1 MASKQITTVHL
12 ERQPHREAKQRLRLA
27 YIYLIKESRRKK
39 QVIVAMEKAHPPQE
53 VKS

>member
-1 MASKQITTVHL
+1 MARKQITTVHL

-27 YIYLIKESRRKK
+27 YICLIKESRRKK
-39 QVIVAMEKAHPPQE
+39 RVADAMEKTQLPQE

>member
-1 MASKQITTVHL
+1 MAHKQITPVQL

-27 YIYLIKESRRKK
+27 YIHLIKESRQKK
-39 QVIVAMEKAHPPQE
+39 GVTVAKEKRQSPQE

>member
-27 YIYLIKESRRKK
+27 YIHLMKESKREKR
-39 QVIVAMEKAHPPQE
+39 VTVAMEQTLSLQE